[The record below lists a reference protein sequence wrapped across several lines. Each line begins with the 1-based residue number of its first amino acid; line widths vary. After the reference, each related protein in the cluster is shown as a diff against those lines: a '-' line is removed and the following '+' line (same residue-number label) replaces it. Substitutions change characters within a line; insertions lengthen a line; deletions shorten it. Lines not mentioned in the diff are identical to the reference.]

1 MAEDS
6 EFETSLT
13 EYSLKDL
20 YDTLVLTCSTISH
33 YAKTLKEENIPGP
46 AEAAFFL
53 SLDEN
58 LKDMWAVRHELV
70 RRRRQN
76 LNGHAASDT
85 KSPTTESNGHSDIL
99 QRSASPADGQ
109 TDDKPDAGRG
119 GGVSDAV

>member
-13 EYSLKDL
+13 DYSLKDL
-20 YDTLVLTCSTISH
+20 YDTLILTTKTIAH
-33 YAKTLKEENIPGP
+33 YAKSLKEDSIPEP
-46 AEAAFFL
+46 AAAAFFL

-76 LNGHAASDT
+76 LNGRAASDT

-99 QRSASPADGQ
+99 QSGAAAGQ
-109 TDDKPDAGRG
+109 DDNKPDAGRG